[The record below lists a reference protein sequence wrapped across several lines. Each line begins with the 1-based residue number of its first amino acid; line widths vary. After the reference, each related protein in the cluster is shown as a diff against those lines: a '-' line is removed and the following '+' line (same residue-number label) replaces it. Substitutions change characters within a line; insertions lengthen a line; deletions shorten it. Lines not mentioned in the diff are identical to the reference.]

1 VSGAHPVAESSLF
14 QTLQPYSQIAVGVSG
29 GSDSLALLLLLSDW
43 ARVRGKTLRAITV
56 DHRLRATSRS
66 EAAYVGELC
75 GRIGILHDIL
85 CWQGEKPRTGI
96 ADAARNARYE
106 LMAQHCA
113 VHDIPAL
120 ALGHTRDDQAETVLM
135 RLQRTDLENRG
146 LSGMAE
152 KTLFSPDMH
161 SKIMLL
167 RPVLSFSRRQLRD
180 VLTASAIDWVEDPT
194 NDDARYERVR
204 LRMQLAGAPDLA
216 QRLCDYARLHGRYRR
231 HMASVAARF
240 IDGHCRA
247 AALDAI
253 AIERTALE
261 AQASP
266 VAVLALQILLSVVG
280 GRNHLPSAQK
290 VSAALRRAAP
300 ATLARVCIDY
310 GQKHLILYRERR
322 NLPPP
327 LRFSGDPILWD
338 NRFWLM
344 PVSRRERVFDICCGQ
359 DIAPEAAQYFQNLKH
374 DSLLKG
380 ATFAKAAI
388 ATMPFWRAREEE
400 SLVESTDFKPLSEGN
415 SILFSRSLGA
425 FSRYCADFDF
435 PIRTALERLFTVNTL
450 RG

>member
-1 VSGAHPVAESSLF
+1 MHPLADSSLF

-43 ARVRGKTLRAITV
+43 ARARGKILRAITV
-56 DHRLRATSRS
+56 DHRLRAASRS
-66 EAAYVGELC
+66 EAAYVGALC
-75 GRIGILHDIL
+75 ERIGISHDIL
-85 CWQGEKPRTGI
+85 CWQGEKPRTGV

-106 LMAQHCA
+106 LMTRHCA
-113 VHDIPAL
+113 AHGIPAL

-135 RLQRTDLENRG
+135 RLQRTDRENRG

-161 SKIMLL
+161 SKIMLH

-204 LRMQLAGAPDLA
+204 LRMRLAGASDLA

-231 HMASVAARF
+231 HMAGVAAGF
-240 IDGHCRA
+240 IDDHCCLT
-247 AALDAI
+247 ALDGV
-253 AIERTALE
+253 AIERTVLE
-261 AQASP
+261 AQAWP
-266 VAVLALQILLSVVG
+266 VAVLVLQILLSVVG
-280 GRNHLPSAQK
+280 GRDHLPSAQK
-290 VSAALRRAAP
+290 VSDALRRAAP
-300 ATLARVCIDY
+300 ATLARVRIDY
-310 GQKHLILYRERR
+310 AQKHLILYRERR

-327 LRFSGDPILWD
+327 VSFSRDPILWD

-344 PVSRRERVFDICCGQ
+344 SVRARERVFDIRCGQ
-359 DIAPEAAQYFQNLKH
+359 DIAPDAAQYFQNLNH
-374 DSLLKG
+374 DSVLKS
-380 ATFAKAAI
+380 AVFAKTAVAS
-388 ATMPFWRAREEE
+388 MPFWRAREEE
-400 SLVESTDFKPLSEGN
+400 SLAQSAHFKPLSEGN